1 MGRPDGALGAMRET
15 LFSEHAITTAAG
27 RPRRPADFVD
37 RSVVV
42 AAAAGRLD
50 DVLALVPFAREVTL
64 VHADADAA
72 DDAAAGRAIRA
83 AAAVQLLRLVQGA
96 LAAVERD
103 GEQLRAVHVTTARGP
118 LRLVADALLT
128 PADVVP
134 FEE

>member
-15 LFSEHAITTAAG
+15 LFSEHAITTAAA

-42 AAAAGRLD
+42 AAAGGGRLD

-64 VHADADAA
+64 VHADAA

>member
-15 LFSEHAITTAAG
+15 LFSEHAITTAAA

-42 AAAAGRLD
+42 AAAVGGRLD

-64 VHADADAA
+64 VHADAS

-83 AAAVQLLRLVQGA
+83 AAAVQLLRLVEGV

>member
-15 LFSEHAITTAAG
+15 LFSEHAITTAAA

-42 AAAAGRLD
+42 AAAVGGRLD

-64 VHADADAA
+64 VHADAA

-83 AAAVQLLRLVQGA
+83 AAAVQLLRLVEGV

>member
-15 LFSEHAITTAAG
+15 LFSEHAITTAAA

-42 AAAAGRLD
+42 AAAVGGRLD

-64 VHADADAA
+64 VHADAAAAA
-72 DDAAAGRAIRA
+72 DIGRAIRA